1 LLEPSLGNDEHAN
14 LAVEHDFSSSKAI
27 WFFIISMVCPCTFSD
42 FQNIKK
48 ESKTLK
54 KYEMCENV

>member
-27 WFFIISMVCPCTFSD
+27 WFFIISPTFKTLKIIK
-42 FQNIKK
+42 NIKK
-48 ESKTLK
+48 
-54 KYEMCENV
+54 V